1 MTTKLKLY
9 NRALS
14 HLSTVRLNSLTED
27 RKERYELDAVY
38 DEVLQECLELGNWK
52 HAKRSSMLE
61 YDDSIEPT
69 FGYPNAFAKPDDYV
83 RLIGLAED
91 ENFKVEVSD
100 WVDEGG
106 TWYSN
111 LTVMYV
117 SYVSN
122 DTSYGLNLAIYP
134 ENYAHFVGTRLA
146 LRSSLP
152 ISRDKF
158 TRNDL
163 ISLSK
168 DALGVSKRLDAI
180 NEPVKQKPPGRLTT
194 SRVGNSRRP
203 YFRGGKISF

>member
-14 HLSTVRLNSLTED
+14 HLSTIRLNSLTEN

-38 DEVLQECLELGNWK
+38 DEVLQECLEAGNWK

-61 YDDSIEPT
+61 YDSSIEPT

-83 RLIGLAED
+83 RLLGLAED

-100 WVDEGG
+100 WVDEGS
-106 TWYSN
+106 TWYMN
-111 LTVMYV
+111 LQTVYV
-117 SYVSN
+117 AYVSN
-122 DTSYGLNLAIYP
+122 DVSYGLNLGIYP

-168 DALGVSKRLDAI
+168 EALATSKKLDAI
-180 NEPVKQKPPGRLTT
+180 NEPVRTKPPGRLVT
-194 SRVGNSRRP
+194 SRLGSGRRP